1 MQFNQFV
8 IFSGDLDADTS
19 DFNDDFEEDLM
30 STYEVQ
36 EHVVKIPCLQHFM
49 YTLLDT
55 SCQKKQNTKK
65 QIQKQK
71 LKQNNLFVK
80 TKCLLCIV
88 FWYNYCH
95 SLLTVNC
102 DITNLNQL

>member
-8 IFSGDLDADTS
+8 IFSGGLDGDTS
-19 DFNDDFEEDLM
+19 DFDDDFEEDLM

-55 SCQKKQNTKK
+55 S
-65 QIQKQK
+65 
-71 LKQNNLFVK
+71 
-80 TKCLLCIV
+80 
-88 FWYNYCH
+88 
-95 SLLTVNC
+95 
-102 DITNLNQL
+102 